1 MSVVQGT
8 EMGQMGEGGRMRVL
22 GEQKDRERN
31 SNEVFPWEFTA
42 QRDTA
47 QRDTRLRIGKSIG
60 CFKTMVTLSPNTFFE
75 ANLSLHIHLCK
86 HLLSTSYC
94 DKAGVRQYKIQI

>member
-42 QRDTA
+42 QRDI
-47 QRDTRLRIGKSIG
+47 RLRLGKSIG

-94 DKAGVRQYKIQI
+94 DKAGLRQYKIHI